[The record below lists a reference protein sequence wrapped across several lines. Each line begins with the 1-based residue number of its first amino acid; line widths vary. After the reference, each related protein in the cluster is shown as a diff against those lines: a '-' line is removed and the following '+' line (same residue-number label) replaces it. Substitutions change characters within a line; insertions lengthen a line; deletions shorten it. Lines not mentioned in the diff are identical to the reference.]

1 MSNPHAIDDERS
13 FESGMGV
20 DDNPHLCGAREER
33 AERGVPMDA
42 IANVRRS
49 PAFSSLGIVF
59 VVLWSS
65 AWIAGK
71 VGLPYAGPFTLLL
84 IRFSV
89 AGAVL
94 LLVALATGAPW
105 PDRLADY
112 GHLAVAGVLIQG
124 LALGCAYL
132 GLQLGVSAGISGLI
146 NGLAPLFTAL
156 GAVPFLGERIG
167 RRQWLG
173 LGAGLVGVV
182 LVVLDRVS
190 LGGAN
195 WEGYA
200 ATFAA
205 LVALACGTLYQKKY
219 CSTMDLRTGSFI
231 QVAAAGA
238 LVFLPAL
245 RFESLEVEWNPTL
258 ILASAWLSLANSIG
272 AFSLLYVLL
281 RKGEASRVSALFYL
295 VPPITA
301 IMGFAAFHETL
312 SPAALAG
319 FAITVAGVYFGT
331 RQES

>member
-1 MSNPHAIDDERS
+1 
-13 FESGMGV
+13 
-20 DDNPHLCGAREER
+20 
-33 AERGVPMDA
+33 MDA
-42 IANVRRS
+42 IATARRS
-49 PAFSSLGIVF
+49 PTFSSLGVLF

-84 IRFSV
+84 IRFTI

-94 LLVALATGAPW
+94 LVVAIASGAPW
-105 PDRLADY
+105 PDKLSDY
-112 GHLAVAGVLIQG
+112 IHLAVAGALIQG
-124 LALGCAYL
+124 LALGCAYS
-132 GLQLGVSAGISGLI
+132 GLQLGVSAGVAGLV

-173 LGAGLVGVV
+173 LAAGLIGVV
-182 LVVLDRVS
+182 LVVIDRVH
-190 LGGAN
+190 LGGAE

-200 ATFAA
+200 AIFGA

-219 CSTMDLRTGSFI
+219 CSSMDLRTGSFI

-245 RFESLEVEWNPTL
+245 RFEGLEAEWNWTL
-258 ILASAWLSLANSIG
+258 ILASAWLSLVNSIA

-295 VPPITA
+295 VPPVTA
-301 IMGFAAFHETL
+301 VMGFFAFHETL

-319 FAITVAGVYFGT
+319 FAIAVAGVYFGT
-331 RQES
+331 RQDA

>member
-1 MSNPHAIDDERS
+1 
-13 FESGMGV
+13 
-20 DDNPHLCGAREER
+20 
-33 AERGVPMDA
+33 MDA
-42 IANVRRS
+42 IATARRS
-49 PAFSSLGIVF
+49 PAFSSLGVLF

-94 LLVALATGAPW
+94 LLVALASGAPW
-105 PDRLADY
+105 PGKLVDY
-112 GHLAVAGVLIQG
+112 VHLAVAGGLIQG

-167 RRQWLG
+167 PRQWLG
-173 LGAGLVGVV
+173 LSAGLIGVV
-182 LVVLDRVS
+182 LVVIDRVS

-200 ATFAA
+200 VTFAA
-205 LVALACGTLYQKKY
+205 LLALSAGTLYQKKY
-219 CSTMDLRTGSFI
+219 CSDMDLRTGSFI
-231 QVAAAGA
+231 QVAVASA

-245 RFESLEVEWNPTL
+245 RFEGLEVAWSRTL

-272 AFSLLYVLL
+272 AFTLLYLLL

-301 IMGFAAFHETL
+301 IMGFAVFHETL
-312 SPAALAG
+312 SPVALLG

-331 RQES
+331 RQDAS